1 MSVLIQ
7 MRRAFRLARIG
18 LHIMNGIVCGL
29 LVFPVAGLSLRLYL
43 QQRWSRQLLEIMAVN
58 LQVPTL
64 PMHSGMVISNH
75 VSWLDVFV
83 ISAIWPATFV
93 CKSEVRHWPLI
104 GLLCANSNTLFLE
117 RGSRIAAK
125 RIGEELTDKILGGE
139 RVALFPEGTTSE
151 GAGLLPFRGALLQA
165 AIDAECTVQPLA
177 IGYRDS
183 VGQPTT
189 VAAYCGG
196 TTFWQ
201 SLCLVTAAS
210 ELSAH
215 VDVLDVL
222 ETDEV
227 SRRELAQTAHTLISR
242 ALQQNL
248 VDADK
253 LKPVQD
259 PREESAQET
268 GLLPLARVKV

>member
-1 MSVLIQ
+1 MVS
-7 MRRAFRLARIG
+7 
-18 LHIMNGIVCGL
+18 GL
-29 LVFPVAGLSLRLYL
+29 LVFPLAGLSLRLYL
-43 QQRWSRQLLEIMAVN
+43 QKRWSRQLLQILAVD
-58 LQVPTL
+58 LQEPAL
-64 PMHSGMVISNH
+64 PMRSAMMISNH

-93 CKSEVRHWPLI
+93 CKSEVRDWPLI

-177 IGYRDS
+177 ICYRDG

-189 VAAYCGG
+189 VAAYCGE
-196 TTFWQ
+196 TTIWQ
-201 SLCLVTAAS
+201 SLCLVTAATG
-210 ELSAH
+210 LSAR

-227 SRRELAQTAHTLISR
+227 SRRELAQSAYALISR
-242 ALQQNL
+242 ALQQTPL
-248 VDADK
+248 GADGPQ
-253 LKPVQD
+253 LMQD
-259 PREESAQET
+259 LQDETAQEPQR
-268 GLLPLARVKV
+268 LPLAQINV